1 MDYGTDMMLRKV
13 DAMRKNGYDE
23 ETIAKFF
30 GLSKIELRKHISMR
44 NRDNRIVLCSL
55 AKKLKEE
62 GKSVREIAIKLGK
75 NESSV
80 RLLLDTDV
88 NDAMKGGGIPFDQ
101 VLKENEEFRRTHD
114 TIPIAV
120 EVQRASLA
128 ERA

>member
-1 MDYGTDMMLRKV
+1 MDYGTDMILRKV

-55 AKKLKEE
+55 AKELKEE
-62 GKSVREIAIKLGK
+62 GKSVREIAIELGK

-80 RLLLDTDV
+80 RLLLDEDIAKQMMGNGAIPPDEV
-88 NDAMKGGGIPFDQ
+88 GNALKKRREKGKTQKI
-101 VLKENEEFRRTHD
+101 EIE
-114 TIPIAV
+114 V
-120 EVQRASLA
+120 EKV
-128 ERA
+128 

>member
-55 AKKLKEE
+55 AKELKEE
-62 GKSVREIAIKLGK
+62 GKSVREIAIELGK

-80 RLLLDTDV
+80 RLLLDDEINEKIKSGT
-88 NDAMKGGGIPFDQ
+88 IPPDKVGKRLSTMREQ
-101 VLKENEEFRRTHD
+101 IRTQNENEEIET
-114 TIPIAV
+114 
-120 EVQRASLA
+120 
-128 ERA
+128 